1 MRFAADHDF
10 HIHSTVS
17 SCCHDPAQTPEAL
30 LRYAE
35 ENGYRKICLTNH
47 FWDETVKSEAEW
59 IDKHYFEPVCSVLP
73 LPQGENTQF
82 LFGAEADMDYNFVF
96 GISPERLQKFDFVTV
111 ATTHMHLD
119 GNTVKTKIQT
129 PEEAAEL
136 WFERNEALLKK
147 DLPWHKIGIA
157 HLTCGHILKERTPEV
172 VKLLDEKRM
181 YAFFSD
187 CAAKCVGIE
196 LNMKTLNMS
205 NEEKEI
211 LLHPYHVAKDCGC
224 KFYLGSDSH
233 KQAVLADVKQ
243 NFEDVI
249 TLLDLKESDK
259 FALCR

>member
-17 SCCHDPAQTPEAL
+17 SCCKDEKQTPEAL

-35 ENGYRKICLTNH
+35 ENGYKKICLTNH
-47 FWDETVKSEAEW
+47 FWDETVASEAEW
-59 IDKHYFEPVCSVLP
+59 IEKHYFEPVCSVLP
-73 LPQGENTQF
+73 LPQGENVQF

-96 GISPERLQKFDFVTV
+96 GISPERLPKFDFVTV

-119 GNTVKTKIQT
+119 GNTVRTKIKT
-129 PEEAAEL
+129 PEEAAGL
-136 WFERNEALLKK
+136 WFERNEALLQK

-157 HLTCGHILKERTPEV
+157 HLTCGHIFKERTPEV
-172 VKLLDEKRM
+172 IKLLDEKRM
-181 YAFFSD
+181 YSFFSD
-187 CAAKCVGIE
+187 CAEKALGIE

-205 NEEKEI
+205 EEAKKI
-211 LLHPYHVAKDCGC
+211 LLKPYHIAKDCGC

-233 KQAVLADVKQ
+233 KQAALIDVKQ

-259 FALCR
+259 FELCR